1 MEKDI
6 YLKMSALSAQHV
18 LERLESRGAHLN
30 LLLLD
35 ACRNKPSPIARSA
48 RCAPTGFSKME
59 APAGSVIAF
68 ACAPGKTAGD
78 GSGRNGIFTAHLLKH
93 IKTPGVDVDRMLRAV
108 AHGVHEETRG
118 AQDPYHNHN
127 LREQTVCLFGT
138 SVSKKL
144 QAVPDAD
151 ELAAWL
157 ASDCKMRP
165 DEVAD
170 TVPAL
175 HELGAQCVPDLA
187 FLAADATVMA
197 ALKLK
202 PLTLLKLRS
211 GVSALGGTAAP
222 APAVAPVSDDAIVIE
237 AVARFEKACDF
248 QQLVATMYA
257 HGPKAAVQEAGC
269 RSLATLC
276 EERTDTDSH
285 MKAGGAGAIEAVVAA
300 LRAHGA
306 NAGVQDAGCGALQ
319 NMCADDSNNVKA
331 GGAGAIEAVVAA
343 LRAHGANAAVQIA
356 GCGALQNMCADDSN
370 KVKAGGVGAIEALLA
385 ALRAH
390 GADAGVQQ
398 TGCQALHNIMCSAIP
413 ELRVRALTAG
423 AAPVLEAAAAKFK
436 GEAVAAVAKQA
447 LSILKR

>member
-1 MEKDI
+1 MEKDV
-6 YLKMSALSAQHV
+6 YLKMSALSAGHV

-35 ACRNKPSPIARSA
+35 ACRNKPSPMARSA
-48 RCAPTGFSKME
+48 RCAATGFSEMK

-78 GSGRNGIFTAHLLKH
+78 GSGRNGVFTAHLLKH

-144 QAVPDAD
+144 QVVPDAD
-151 ELAAWL
+151 DLAAWL
-157 ASDCKMRP
+157 ASACKMRS

-175 HELGAQCVPDLA
+175 HELGAQCVADLD

-202 PLTLLKLRS
+202 PLTLVKLRT
-211 GVSALGGTAAP
+211 GVSALGGNLAPAP
-222 APAVAPVSDDAIVIE
+222 APAVAPVSDDASVIE

-269 RSLATLC
+269 RSLAILC

-300 LRAHGA
+300 LRAHSA
-306 NAGVQDAGCGALQ
+306 NAGVQEAGCNALFKI
-319 NMCADDSNNVKA
+319 CRPDDNKQKA
-331 GGAGAIEAVVAA
+331 GDAGAIEAVVAA
-343 LRAHGANAAVQIA
+343 LRAHGANASVQEA
-356 GCGALQNMCADDSN
+356 GCGALWSLCINDSN
-370 KVKAGGVGAIEALLA
+370 QVNAGGAGAIEA
-385 ALRAH
+385 
-390 GADAGVQQ
+390 V
-398 TGCQALHNIMCSAIP
+398 
-413 ELRVRALTAG
+413 V
-423 AAPVLEAAAAKFK
+423 AAPTIFLQPFTADGHHFFAAFY
-436 GEAVAAVAKQA
+436 
-447 LSILKR
+447 R